1 MSHLARRALWI
12 LFASSA
18 CSSPK
23 PAASSA
29 PEEPLAPAVVS
40 VPVTLTEVPPP
51 QAQAEPEAAPKVAA
65 APVVETLFVREQL
78 ADCQDEGARK
88 CLQVREAEA
97 DEWRNFY
104 GSIEGFD
111 YDESYAYELR
121 VEVASEP
128 NPPADGA
135 SLRYRLLEVIAKRQ
149 VAPSERPQ

>member
-12 LFASSA
+12 LIASSA

-29 PEEPLAPAVVS
+29 PEEPLAPAVVTAA
-40 VPVTLTEVPPP
+40 VTPTEVPE
-51 QAQAEPEAAPKVAA
+51 AQGALEEAPKVAA

-78 ADCQDEGARK
+78 VDCQDEGARK

-121 VEVASEP
+121 VEVASDP

-149 VAPSERPQ
+149 VAPSDRPQ